1 MGARRPFSAKGH
13 EVQVYEKERELH
25 REVAT
30 TVEGPLPDVEV
41 LAVELGGP
49 ERLTVYID
57 HPQGVDHALCVR
69 VTETLRHFLDRYTLE
84 VSSPGLERPLRE
96 PRHFAGVVGRRVAI
110 RTAHEVG
117 GRKRFRGQVLEASE
131 RELTLA
137 AGDGRVE
144 IPYEAIARGNLIDEG
159 TGRNT

>member
-1 MGARRPFSAKGH
+1 MAPIFCERAA
-13 EVQVYEKERELH
+13 VQVYEKERELH

-30 TVEGPLPDVEV
+30 TVEGSLPDVEV

-57 HPQGVDHALCVR
+57 HPQGVDHALCER
-69 VTETLRHFLDRYTLE
+69 VTDTLRHYLDRYTLE
-84 VSSPGLERPLRE
+84 VSSPGIERPLRE

-117 GRKRFRGQVLEASE
+117 GRKRFRGEVVLAGE
-131 RELTLA
+131 RAVTVR
-137 AGDGRVE
+137 AGDGDLE
-144 IPYEAIARGNLIDEG
+144 IPYDDIIRGNLIDER
-159 TGRNT
+159 TTR

>member
-1 MGARRPFSAKGH
+1 LEKWARGAHFLRKGTN
-13 EVQVYEKERELH
+13 VQVYEKERQLH
-25 REVAT
+25 REVAA
-30 TVEGPLPDVEV
+30 TVEGRLPDVEV

-49 ERLTVYID
+49 ERLTVFID
-57 HPQGVDHALCVR
+57 HPEGVDHALCER
-69 VTETLRHFLDRYTLE
+69 VTDALRHYLDQYTLE

-96 PRHFAGVVGRRVAI
+96 PRHFAGVLGRRVAI

-117 GRKRFRGQVLEASE
+117 GRKRFRGEVVEASE

-159 TGRNT
+159 